1 MQHQR
6 LHSYSFLG
14 SRALASLP
22 WLKPRN
28 LRQLAYWNLRNPMS
42 TQAQDGDILPVG
54 LAQVPAGFAINF
66 VFLEVQGG
74 QVLPVSLAQMF
85 AALNTN
91 PVFPC
96 ILTSIPNS
104 KRVSFVKPARLRCSQ
119 PLSLISLLTTYR
131 FNYCSK
137 TPKAQATCS
146 SRGRS
151 SCLL

>member
-1 MQHQR
+1 MQNQR
-6 LHSYSFLG
+6 FHSYSFLG

-28 LRQLAYWNLRNPMS
+28 LRQLAYWNLHNPMS

-66 VFLEVQGG
+66 IFLEVQGG

-85 AALNTN
+85 AALSANF
-91 PVFPC
+91 VFPY
-96 ILTSIPNS
+96 LSAPIPNS
-104 KRVSFVKPARLRCSQ
+104 KRVSFVKPARLRCWQ
-119 PLSLISLLTTYR
+119 PLSLMFLLTTYR

-137 TPKAQATCS
+137 TPKAQAICS

>member
-85 AALNTN
+85 AALSTN

-96 ILTSIPNS
+96 ISTSIPNS
-104 KRVSFVKPARLRCSQ
+104 KRVSFVKPARLRCWQ
-119 PLSLISLLTTYR
+119 PLSLMSLLTTYR
-131 FNYCSK
+131 LNYCSK

-146 SRGRS
+146 SRGETVV
-151 SCLL
+151 